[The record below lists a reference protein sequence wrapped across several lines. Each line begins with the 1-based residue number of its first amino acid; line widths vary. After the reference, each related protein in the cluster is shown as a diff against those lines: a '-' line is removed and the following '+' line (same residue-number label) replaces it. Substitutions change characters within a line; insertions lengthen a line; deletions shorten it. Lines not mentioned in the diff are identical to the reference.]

1 MKKNYIKPMQ
11 KPYDMG
17 PVSIMEGSPAQ
28 QKVKKNQAPKASF
41 FDDFDNK

>member
-28 QKVKKNQAPKASF
+28 QKVKKAPKKSF